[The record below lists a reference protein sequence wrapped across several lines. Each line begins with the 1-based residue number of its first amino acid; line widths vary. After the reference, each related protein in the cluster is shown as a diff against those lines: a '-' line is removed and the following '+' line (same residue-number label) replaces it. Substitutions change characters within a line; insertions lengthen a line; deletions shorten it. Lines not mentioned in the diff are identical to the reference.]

1 MKVTIQAIH
10 FKAADRLKDYIQ
22 EKSGKLDHFFD
33 RITSGE
39 VTLKLHREQKGEDKF
54 VEMKINVPGNTLVAS
69 ENGATFEAATDLV
82 TDKLISQLKKYKGK
96 LKEHI

>member
-39 VTLKLHREQKGEDKF
+39 VTLKLRREQKGED
-54 VEMKINVPGNTLVAS
+54 
-69 ENGATFEAATDLV
+69 
-82 TDKLISQLKKYKGK
+82 
-96 LKEHI
+96 